1 MRIFQRS
8 QENVCKEYHFRLDI
22 MIEIGGEEEGG
33 QEREGRPVRA
43 VCLGRGLASRNY
55 KEREAFRTRTPSFC
69 CVCPSRALEKS
80 LLPRCPHIL
89 ITTNQ
94 HPALVMTF
102 NLRAYCVPLLC
113 GHFLC
118 PCDLPRQTSSCMM
131 SKTRASPYLRLHSF
145 LCLNTVFRM
154 VPCHWALSR
163 SGI

>member
-1 MRIFQRS
+1 
-8 QENVCKEYHFRLDI
+8 
-22 MIEIGGEEEGG
+22 MIEIGGEEEGS

-55 KEREAFRTRTPSFC
+55 KERESFRTRTPSFC
-69 CVCPSRALEKS
+69 WICPSRALEKS

-118 PCDLPRQTSSCMM
+118 PCDLPRQTSSCTM
-131 SKTRASPYLRLHSF
+131 SKTRAAPYLRLHFFSA
-145 LCLNTVFRM
+145 LTQCLEWYPATG
-154 VPCHWALSR
+154 H
-163 SGI
+163 